1 MTVKTFST
9 KSNAKRALTKAIA
22 GVEAFVLSTE
32 IDGVAETGFA
42 CIVDLFPSAG
52 KEIADALTAK
62 GMSVNLLSDDE
73 DEDES
78 PAERELL
85 DSGISDEEHQANVDK
100 LTAQKLASTDSDDN
114 GHAQTAFAQAF
125 REAGGWEKRGL
136 CKALRTVA
144 ASWTGKH
151 KEFVDAAKALGLN
164 GNNASAEYY
173 AARKGR

>member
-22 GVEAFVLSTE
+22 GLEAFVFSSE
-32 IDGVAETGFA
+32 VEEAAEGGFG
-42 CIVDLFPSAG
+42 CLVDLLPAAG
-52 KEIADALTAK
+52 KEVADALTAK
-62 GMSVNLLSDDE
+62 GMIVNVLPSADE
-73 DEDES
+73 DEAAAPVA
-78 PAERELL
+78 PAAAPVLTEGEAAAVARL
-85 DSGISDEEHQANVDK
+85 GIAP
-100 LTAQKLASTDSDDN
+100 LTDSDEG

-125 REAGGWEKRGL
+125 RAAGGWEKRGL
-136 CKALRTVA
+136 CRALRTVA

-151 KEFVDAAKALGLN
+151 KEFVDSAKALGLN